1 MAVLILLSLVVL
13 LAALA
18 APLGSKDAGAKRRK
32 VRPQC
37 RNESNAD
44 RADADVDLES
54 GVAFEPQKM
63 SKNQKRKARLLRTP
77 RIPFFNMA
85 RHDDSELNE
94 DIEDDAFS
102 LDDEAWTM
110 AQSKMHFIGDCS
122 PQSCS
127 SARDHGISQD
137 AFDLN
142 DDV

>member
-32 VRPQC
+32 VRPQR

-63 SKNQKRKARLLRTP
+63 SKNQKRKARILKMP

-85 RHDDSELNE
+85 RHDDSV
-94 DIEDDAFS
+94 
-102 LDDEAWTM
+102 
-110 AQSKMHFIGDCS
+110 
-122 PQSCS
+122 
-127 SARDHGISQD
+127 
-137 AFDLN
+137 N
-142 DDV
+142 DDVEDDIFGVDDDVWTLAQGK